1 MAARALNAAEIRR
14 LVDATVGE
22 RPLPFVYFLDTTEP
36 PAWRATAF
44 LLRHRAGGFLAI
56 LPADDQVAEQLA
68 VLADEG
74 SPTPLLYTEADLPA
88 ETPRRR
94 SVGPVGAFIVDASW
108 ASLHLFRRATSRAA
122 GAQLLPTV
130 AMTGPDGQVVR
141 PISETAHQA
150 ADIWIQGATSGEAA
164 PPAAELA
171 EYLTAESQ
179 LGDGE
184 DEADERAAGAEGEQV
199 VDQVSQ
205 LQARIRELEQA
216 KCATSCRG
224 SSGAS
229 PTWCP
234 RPLSRSRSWSCFAQL
249 DASAWAAL
257 RAAAGAAP
265 PHLARHE
272 RAPRAEASH
281 VSDNLLAELEL
292 GATEDALGSPPS
304 TMALHRLLLAQT
316 QLLTQLAQSKEKDPI
331 SSALSGAKEDTGLG
345 GRGSA
350 ARDAFTR
357 LLTDDQTVANAIRR
371 LGAESLGL
379 DVEHPPSNL
388 MRQFAEKKLPSADL
402 KLVTLVAHM
411 AAHAW
416 QVGRETQNVALEAW
430 MSRLLLF
437 LEQTAVE
444 QGRTQL
450 SWLLTGLPEPNY
462 SALARR
468 RSGVRPFAQLCP
480 STWITANVA
489 YLKEMEWVQN
499 RLTAG
504 PATFDPGASDSRTP
518 FTGAKEQRTDEA
530 TPGAKKPPR
539 RPPRNPRGGTEGS
552 T

>member
-150 ADIWIQGATSGEAA
+150 ADIWIRGATSGEAA

-216 KCATSCRG
+216 NARHPAVVPQEPARRG
-224 SSGAS
+224 ARDLFPDPGPGAAL
-229 PTWCP
+229 PT
-234 RPLSRSRSWSCFAQL
+234 L

-402 KLVTLVAHM
+402 KLVTLVARM